1 MLIKEQSD
9 LVMFPVLRE
18 SRVYF
23 LRVFFFFFFLFSKKF
38 YMVFIFQV
46 VIWYWGVFAYL
57 ILTSFARLYGK

>member
-23 LRVFFFFFFLFSKKF
+23 LRVFFFFFFLFSNS
-38 YMVFIFQV
+38 IFLSGCHLMLGGFHLFDFNFFCQT
-46 VIWYWGVFAYL
+46 L
-57 ILTSFARLYGK
+57 R